1 MKRETTTLAANGAT
15 NAQIA
20 ADLSVSVRTVESH
33 LYAAF
38 AKLGIT
44 DRSQLL
50 EALQEESRGQAPHL

>member
-1 MKRETTTLAANGAT
+1 MAVPLSRRERETATLAAKGST

-20 ADLSVSVRTVESH
+20 DMLSLSIRTVESH

-44 DRSQLL
+44 DRSQLQS
-50 EALQEESRGQAPHL
+50 ALQGE